1 MQKITLQLAD
11 NGVVKTIYDDNI
23 NGAGEEFE
31 STVVYDFDNVENKLK
46 FIKDL
51 SIDIGL
57 EFGNSRSKEQIQI
70 QMGWGQHYDPTP
82 SEAAEKIKQLKSQI
96 NQLEQTKDA

>member
-31 STVVYDFDNVENKLK
+31 STVVYDFENAENKLK
-46 FIKDL
+46 FLNDL

-57 EFGNSRSKEQIQI
+57 EFGNSRSKEQIKVQL
-70 QMGWGQHYDPTP
+70 GWGQHYDPTP
-82 SEAAEKIKQLKSQI
+82 AEAKEKIKQLKSQI
-96 NQLEQTKDA
+96 EQLSQIKDA

>member
-1 MQKITLQLAD
+1 MQKITLQIAD

-31 STVVYDFDNVENKLK
+31 STVVYDFDNAENKLK
-46 FIKDL
+46 FLKDL

-57 EFGNSRSKEQIQI
+57 EFGNSRSKEQIQV

-82 SEAAEKIKQLKSQI
+82 TEAAQKIEQLKVQIEQLSQS
-96 NQLEQTKDA
+96 KDA